1 MYSTDILRPD
11 LPRAEFEAALARVMT
26 ADRCVLTTE
35 EAGAPV
41 HALVAATLAY
51 FHSNDDDDGA
61 ERLARLELVLAA
73 MPGADA
79 AVAQDILGTL
89 VRESD
94 FTVRSNARFTRILQA
109 FKAAGQTQRIDR
121 SFAFSTR
128 DELERKG
135 QNRLE
140 RAWFENVL
148 RP

>member
-1 MYSTDILRPD
+1 MYSTEILRPD
-11 LPRAEFEAALARVMT
+11 LPRAQFEAALARVMT
-26 ADRCVLTTE
+26 ADRCVLRTE
-35 EAGAPV
+35 ATGAHV

-51 FHSNDDDDGA
+51 FHSNDEYDA

-73 MPGADA
+73 MPGVDA

>member
-1 MYSTDILRPD
+1 
-11 LPRAEFEAALARVMT
+11 
-26 ADRCVLTTE
+26 
-35 EAGAPV
+35 
-41 HALVAATLAY
+41 
-51 FHSNDDDDGA
+51 
-61 ERLARLELVLAA
+61 
-73 MPGADA
+73 MPGVDA

-109 FKAAGQTQRIDR
+109 FKAAKQTERIDR
-121 SFAFSTR
+121 GFAFTTSEDLKR
-128 DELERKG
+128 AG